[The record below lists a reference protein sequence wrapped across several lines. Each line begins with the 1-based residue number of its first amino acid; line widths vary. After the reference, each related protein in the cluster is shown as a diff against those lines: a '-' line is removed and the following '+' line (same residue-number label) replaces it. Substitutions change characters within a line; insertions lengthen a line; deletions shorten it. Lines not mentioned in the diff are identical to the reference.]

1 MNCCRPFN
9 IFLIMA
15 AAMSS
20 LGDTSGLYMILVTA
34 FYGLIFVEMYCC
46 IQLESA
52 YKEYSDHMKVKSLL
66 SYKNWNKNNGSV
78 NFKHYQKSKNL
89 WPACI
94 RLKGPTRRKCHIS
107 PSIISMERHKKPII
121 RIVGS
126 ETLSFPEVHT
136 VHCAVPKIEKETRSQ
151 RIQATGYDHINK
163 DIKSFSTTTDIRS
176 SRTME
181 SFMALTLHSLTED
194 FHPINFTLAVE
205 PLRGRHTASFIKKSL
220 EQQFECWGLNKEFL
234 VVMHCDNA
242 SNVIKIFNHLNR
254 YTSHLNDCVSLFI
267 L

>member
-1 MNCCRPFN
+1 MNCCRPFT
-9 IFLIMA
+9 IFLIMT

-66 SYKNWNKNNGSV
+66 SYKNWNENNGSV

-107 PSIISMERHKKPII
+107 PSHKKPII
-121 RIVGS
+121 RVVGS

-136 VHCAVPKIEKETRSQ
+136 VHCTVPRKVFASCLSLKQ
-151 RIQATGYDHINK
+151 
-163 DIKSFSTTTDIRS
+163 S
-176 SRTME
+176 SIL
-181 SFMALTLHSLTED
+181 FMRKMSASCLSL
-194 FHPINFTLAVE
+194 
-205 PLRGRHTASFIKKSL
+205 K
-220 EQQFECWGLNKEFL
+220 
-234 VVMHCDNA
+234 
-242 SNVIKIFNHLNR
+242 
-254 YTSHLNDCVSLFI
+254 YVSAKFFK
-267 L
+267 